1 MPGARYVTRER
12 VEAMLDYEFLQ
23 CNLTLRT
30 QRGDKTA
37 FFAFAD
43 TLTTKV
49 WLSSSHRWLEVYNI
63 LLPVWHGA
71 PLPSHNR
78 QNHHLGAVLLLVQPS
93 LRVCSN

>member
-1 MPGARYVTRER
+1 MVPAARYVTRER

-49 WLSSSHRWLEVYNI
+49 WLSSSHRWLEGLKYFPPC
-63 LLPVWHGA
+63 LARRSPA
-71 PLPSHNR
+71 FAQSSESSP
-78 QNHHLGAVLLLVQPS
+78 
-93 LRVCSN
+93 LRVQSSCWYSLL